1 MIAQELATLAGAQL
15 MSPALVM
22 RDPYIL
28 DFLGL
33 QDSWQ
38 EGDLEGAIIREME
51 SFLLELGAGFS
62 FLARQK
68 RIQIDDEDFHLDL
81 LFYNRKLRRLV
92 AVELKIGDFEAAH
105 KGQMELYLR
114 WLDEARTR
122 TRRGR
127 ATGDHPVHGQKRE
140 QIELLELDRSGIHVA
155 EYLTA
160 LPSREVLGEKLQQA
174 ATRARLRIELR
185 GGETI

>member
-1 MIAQELATLAGAQL
+1 MIAQELATLAGAQR

-81 LFYNRKLRRLV
+81 LFYNRAEAIGRRRAEDRRLRGSAQGPDG
-92 AVELKIGDFEAAH
+92 AVSALA
-105 KGQMELYLR
+105 GQ
-114 WLDEARTR
+114 ARTR

-140 QIELLELDRSGIHVA
+140 QIELLELDRSG
-155 EYLTA
+155 YTS
-160 LPSREVLGEKLQQA
+160 PN
-174 ATRARLRIELR
+174 T
-185 GGETI
+185 